1 MQVADA
7 WDIKSTTQLNL
18 FKFTYNQAGGGQW
31 TCDTLKL
38 YMSKTP
44 DLQLVMLV
52 MTFIKKK
59 VMLVMNYCQLLP
71 TQQPTNMIR

>member
-59 VMLVMNYCQLLP
+59 KVMLVMNYCQPLP
-71 TQQPTNMIR
+71 TQ

>member
-7 WDIKSTTQLNL
+7 WDIKSISQLNL

-31 TCDTLKL
+31 TCDTFKL
-38 YMSKTP
+38 YISKTP
-44 DLQLVMLV
+44 DLQL
-52 MTFIKKK
+52 

-71 TQQPTNMIR
+71 TQ